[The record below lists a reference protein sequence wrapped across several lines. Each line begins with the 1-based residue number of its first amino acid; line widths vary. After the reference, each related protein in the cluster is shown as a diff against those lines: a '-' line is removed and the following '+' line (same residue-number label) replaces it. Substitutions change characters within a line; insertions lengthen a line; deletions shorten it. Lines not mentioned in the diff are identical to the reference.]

1 MTDPALTELLDLALE
16 AARRAGALLRDGRL
30 ADLGVAATK
39 SSPID
44 VVTEM
49 DIAAEKLI
57 TGYLSDF
64 RPDDGFLGEEGA
76 SSPGSTGIRW
86 VTVPLDGTVNYLY
99 GLPTWAVT
107 IAAERD
113 GEPVVGAVRS
123 PDAPGDARQP
133 GSGAPYPLAAPAPPR
148 TTARTTGFNYGA
160 MFAAPGGRSQLPL
173 SDTSAQLLAARG
185 AAALAHTSCRS
196 RCCPPAT
203 DQLRQQRLSRPPP
216 RTPPGADEAPPP
228 AAQAAAGRPASSAST
243 GPCDTL
249 LNRSLLA
256 LVGLSII
263 AFAFGYAMAGRVLS
277 PLGRITRTARRVAGT
292 DLTRRIEL
300 DGPDDELKE
309 LADTFDDMLD
319 RLERAFT
326 AQQRFVGNASHE
338 LRTPLAINRTLLE
351 VHLSDPEAPPELQQL
366 GKTLL
371 ATNERSEQLVE
382 GLLLLARSDN
392 QIIERKPV
400 DLAEVA
406 DRAIDQARSEAVAK
420 NVEIR
425 GERAAAVVQGNGV
438 LLERIALNLVQNAVR
453 YNVAGGR
460 LGGGHHLPA
469 RPARP
474 CWSSRTQ
481 VLWSRRTRSTTSSS
495 PSGGCVRSARAVTR
509 GSDSACRSRGPSRG
523 PTEAVSS
530 RSPAKA
536 AVS

>member
-1 MTDPALTELLDLALE
+1 MTTTPDPPVAPPKPTWEPKQQEPLYPWLRPTIRIRLTL
-16 AARRAGALLRDGRL
+16 
-30 ADLGVAATK
+30 
-39 SSPID
+39 
-44 VVTEM
+44 
-49 DIAAEKLI
+49 
-57 TGYLSDF
+57 
-64 RPDDGFLGEEGA
+64 
-76 SSPGSTGIRW
+76 
-86 VTVPLDGTVNYLY
+86 LY
-99 GLPTWAVT
+99 GGMFLIAGILLLSIIYMLAAQALHVGSELPFEIVSGKVTSEICDLPTNA
-107 IAAERD
+107 
-113 GEPVVGAVRS
+113 S
-123 PDAPGDARQP
+123 PDAFN
-133 GSGAPYPLAAPAPPR
+133 AAMNACVNNQR
-148 TTARTTGFNYGA
+148 K
-160 MFAAPGGRSQLPL
+160 
-173 SDTSAQLLAARG
+173 
-185 AAALAHTSCRS
+185 AAL
-196 RCCPPAT
+196 
-203 DQLRQQRLSRPPP
+203 
-216 RTPPGADEAPPP
+216 
-228 AAQAAAGRPASSAST
+228 
-243 GPCDTL
+243 DTL

-256 LVGLSII
+256 LVGLSVI

-406 DRAIDQARSEAVAK
+406 DRAIDQARSEAVEK

-425 GERAAAVVQGNGV
+425 GERSAAVVQGNGV

-453 YNVAGGR
+453 YNVAEDGLVEVTTSLQTGQALLVVSNTGPVVPAYEIDNLFEPFRRLRTERTGSDKGVGLGLSIARSVARAHGGR
-460 LGGGHHLPA
+460 IIAEPREGGGLVMRVTLP
-469 RPARP
+469 
-474 CWSSRTQ
+474 
-481 VLWSRRTRSTTSSS
+481 V
-495 PSGGCVRSARAVTR
+495 
-509 GSDSACRSRGPSRG
+509 
-523 PTEAVSS
+523 
-530 RSPAKA
+530 
-536 AVS
+536 